1 MFGRFITL
9 LLYLTCL
16 RAAHPIVI
24 DGLFDDWQE
33 VPVTITD
40 PEGDYNYDDWA
51 ELKITNDDDFIFFKI
66 SLHSEETLLQ
76 NWNNFY
82 LYIDADKD
90 SLTGHPFRG
99 MGAELAWHF
108 GYRTGQYF
116 EQDGIIDLWQ
126 NDITLRQAPTVTST
140 EFEIAIAR
148 GSFVLSDP
156 DSIAVIFSSF
166 YDTGDY
172 MPDSWGGV
180 VYQLDTTVVGP
191 AEPILLEKTGTR
203 LVTYNT
209 LYTGILEPDRQPK
222 FQRIIQALD
231 PDIIALQE
239 HSEWNEIG
247 DIISSWFPEDTW
259 YQGYTFRD
267 LVVLSKYPIINQA
280 NLISSERTMCA
291 LLQTDDPINPY
302 LLILNSHFSCCDND
316 DDRQE
321 QVDEL
326 VQVLREWRLNDNG
339 PFDLPEGTPMFHVGD
354 FNFVG
359 YREQIETVTA
369 GNIQDEGN
377 YGNDFPLD
385 WDGTAI
391 TDLFS
396 RQTHKRMAYTWR
408 SDGSSFNPGK
418 LDYVLYT
425 DSNLSILNHF
435 VLNTLA
441 MPDSVLNE
449 WELEAEDT
457 NEASDHLP
465 RIVDFM
471 VTDLGITGELDLP
484 QQYILSHPY
493 PNPFNPQVMIPIT
506 LAREAHIQL
515 RIYDIHGRLVISIAD
530 DVLPAGKKL
539 FSWDGSQYPSG
550 VYIVRCQAGHVM
562 QTEKIILLK

>member
-82 LYIDADKD
+82 LYIDADRD

-116 EQDGIIDLWQ
+116 EQDGVIDLWQ

-209 LYTGILEPDRQPK
+209 LNTGILEPDRQPN
-222 FQRIIQALD
+222 FQRIIQALA

-339 PFDLPEGTPMFHVGD
+339 PFNLPEGTPMFHVGD

-377 YGNDFPLD
+377 YGSDFPLD

-396 RQTHKRMAYTWR
+396 RHTHKRMAYTWR

-425 DSNLSILNHF
+425 DSNLSIFNHF

-471 VTDLGITGELDLP
+471 VTDLGISGELDLP

-506 LAREAHIQL
+506 LVRKAHIQL
-515 RIYDIHGRLVISIAD
+515 RIYDIHGRLVISLAD

-539 FSWDGSQYPSG
+539 FSWDGSQNPSG
-550 VYIVRCQAGHVM
+550 VYIVRCQAGHIM

>member
-82 LYIDADKD
+82 LYIDADRD

-99 MGAELAWHF
+99 MGSELAWHF

>member
-82 LYIDADKD
+82 LYIDADRD

-156 DSIAVIFSSF
+156 DFIAVIFSSF

-377 YGNDFPLD
+377 YGSDFPLD

-441 MPDSVLNE
+441 MPDSILNE

>member
-82 LYIDADKD
+82 LYIDADRD

-99 MGAELAWHF
+99 LGVELAWHF

-377 YGNDFPLD
+377 YGSDFPLD

>member
-82 LYIDADKD
+82 LYIDADRD

-99 MGAELAWHF
+99 LGTELAWHF

-148 GSFVLSDP
+148 GSFVLNDP

-191 AEPILLEKTGTR
+191 AAPILLEKTGTR

-209 LYTGILEPDRQPK
+209 LNTGILESDRQPK

-369 GNIQDEGN
+369 GDIQDEGN
-377 YGNDFPLD
+377 YGNNFPLD

-425 DSNLSILNHF
+425 NSNLSILNHF

-441 MPDSVLNE
+441 MPDSILNE

-550 VYIVRCQAGHVM
+550 VYIVRCQAGNVM

>member
-280 NLISSERTMCA
+280 SLISSERTMCA

-418 LDYVLYT
+418 LDYLLYT

-471 VTDLGITGELDLP
+471 VTDLGIAGELDLP

>member
-82 LYIDADKD
+82 LYIDADRD

-99 MGAELAWHF
+99 LGAELAWHF

-209 LYTGILEPDRQPK
+209 LNTGILESDRQPK

-377 YGNDFPLD
+377 YGSDFPLD

-396 RQTHKRMAYTWR
+396 RHTHKRMAYTWR

-471 VTDLGITGELDLP
+471 VTDLGISGELDLP

>member
-1 MFGRFITL
+1 MFGRFIIL

-99 MGAELAWHF
+99 LGAELAWHF

-180 VYQLDTTVVGP
+180 VYQLDTIVVGP

-209 LYTGILEPDRQPK
+209 LNTGILESDRQPK

-231 PDIIALQE
+231 PDIISLQE

-316 DDRQE
+316 DDRHE

-377 YGNDFPLD
+377 YGSDFPLD

-425 DSNLSILNHF
+425 NSNLSILNHF

>member
-1 MFGRFITL
+1 MFWRFINL

-16 RAAHPIVI
+16 RAAHPIII

-33 VPVTITD
+33 VPIAITD
-40 PEGDYNYDDWA
+40 PEGDYNYDDWV

-76 NWNNFY
+76 NWNNFH
-82 LYIDADKD
+82 LYIDADRD
-90 SLTGHPFRG
+90 SLTGHLFRG
-99 MGAELAWHF
+99 LGSELVWHF

-126 NDITLRQAPTVTST
+126 NDITLRQAPTVTNT

-180 VYQLDTTVVGP
+180 LYQLDTTVVGP
-191 AEPILLEKTGTR
+191 AEPIPMEKTGTR
-203 LVTYNT
+203 LVSYNT

-222 FQRIIQALD
+222 FQRIFQALN

-280 NLISSERTMCA
+280 SLISSERTMCA
-291 LLQTDDPINPY
+291 LLETDDPINPY

-377 YGNDFPLD
+377 YGSDFLLD

-408 SDGSSFNPGK
+408 SDGSSYNPGK
-418 LDYVLYT
+418 LDYILYT

-441 MPDSVLNE
+441 MPGSVLNE
-449 WELEAEDT
+449 WGLETEDT

-471 VTDLGITGELDLP
+471 VTNLGIVGELDLP

-506 LAREAHIQL
+506 LVREAHIQL
-515 RIYDIHGRLVISIAD
+515 RIYDIYGRLVNFVAD
-530 DVLPAGKKL
+530 DVFPAGKKL

-550 VYIVRCQAGHVM
+550 VYIVRCQAGRVM
-562 QTEKIILLK
+562 QTDKILLLK

>member
-82 LYIDADKD
+82 LYIDADRD

-99 MGAELAWHF
+99 LGAELAWHF

-377 YGNDFPLD
+377 YGSDFPLD

-441 MPDSVLNE
+441 MPDSILNE

-484 QQYILSHPY
+484 QQYILSYPY

>member
-82 LYIDADKD
+82 LYIDADRD

-99 MGAELAWHF
+99 LGTELAWHF

-172 MPDSWGGV
+172 MPDSWGGI

-377 YGNDFPLD
+377 YGSDFPLD

-425 DSNLSILNHF
+425 DSNISILNHF

>member
-9 LLYLTCL
+9 LLYFTCL

-33 VPVTITD
+33 VPVTIMD
-40 PEGDYNYDDWA
+40 SEGDYNYDDWA

-76 NWNNFY
+76 DWNNFF
-82 LYIDADKD
+82 LYIDADRD
-90 SLTGHPFRG
+90 SLTGHPYRG
-99 MGAELAWHF
+99 LGVELAWHF
-108 GYRTGQYF
+108 GNRTGQYF

-126 NDITLRQAPTVTST
+126 NDITLRQAPTVTGT

-156 DSIAVIFSSF
+156 DSIAVIFSSIF
-166 YDTGDY
+166 DAGDY

-180 VYQLDTTVVGP
+180 VYQLDTIVVGP

-203 LVTYNT
+203 LVSYNT
-209 LYTGILEPDRQPK
+209 LNTGILEQDRQAK
-222 FQRIIQALD
+222 FQRILQALN

-339 PFDLPEGTPMFHVGD
+339 PFELPEGTPMFHVGD

-359 YREQIETVTA
+359 YREQIETVSA
-369 GNIQDEGN
+369 GDIQDEAT
-377 YGNDFPLD
+377 YGIDYPLD

-396 RQTHKRMAYTWR
+396 RHTHKRMAYTWR

-441 MPDSVLNE
+441 MPDSVLYE

-471 VTDLGITGELDLP
+471 VTDLGIVGEPDLP

-493 PNPFNPQVMIPIT
+493 PNPFNPQVIIPIT
-506 LAREAHIQL
+506 LAKEAHIQL
-515 RIYDIHGRLVISIAD
+515 RIHDIHGRLVISIAN

>member
-1 MFGRFITL
+1 MFERIITL

-82 LYIDADKD
+82 LYIDADRD

-99 MGAELAWHF
+99 LGTELAWHF
-108 GYRTGQYF
+108 GNRTGQYF

-148 GSFVLSDP
+148 SSFVLSDP

-267 LVVLSKYPIINQA
+267 LVVLSKYPIINLA

-316 DDRQE
+316 DDRHE

-377 YGNDFPLD
+377 YGSDFPLD

-441 MPDSVLNE
+441 MPDSILNE

-471 VTDLGITGELDLP
+471 VTDLGIAGELDLP

-562 QTEKIILLK
+562 QTEKIIL

>member
-33 VPVTITD
+33 VPVTIMD
-40 PEGDYNYDDWA
+40 SEGDYNYDDWA

-76 NWNNFY
+76 DWNNFY
-82 LYIDADKD
+82 LYIDADRD

-99 MGAELAWHF
+99 LGAELAWHF

-203 LVTYNT
+203 LVSYNT

-377 YGNDFPLD
+377 YGGDFPLD

-396 RQTHKRMAYTWR
+396 RHTHKRMAYTWR

-425 DSNLSILNHF
+425 DSNLSIFNHF
-435 VLNTLA
+435 VLNTLV

-449 WELEAEDT
+449 WELEADDT

>member
-82 LYIDADKD
+82 LYIDADRD

-99 MGAELAWHF
+99 LGTELVWHF

-377 YGNDFPLD
+377 YGSDFPLD

-441 MPDSVLNE
+441 MPDSILNE

>member
-172 MPDSWGGV
+172 MPDSWEGV

-191 AEPILLEKTGTR
+191 AAPILLEKTGTR

-425 DSNLSILNHF
+425 NSNLSILNHF

-441 MPDSVLNE
+441 MPDSILNE

-506 LAREAHIQL
+506 LAREVHIQL

>member
-9 LLYLTCL
+9 LLCITYLS
-16 RAAHPIVI
+16 AGHPIVI
-24 DGLFDDWQE
+24 DGLWDDWQE
-33 VPVTITD
+33 VPVAITD

-51 ELKITNDDDFIFFKI
+51 ELKITNDDEFVFFKI

-76 NWNNFY
+76 NWNNFF
-82 LYIDADKD
+82 LYIDADRD

-99 MGAELAWHF
+99 LGAELAWHF

-116 EQDGIIDLWQ
+116 DQNGITDLWQ
-126 NDITLRQAPTVTST
+126 NDISLRQAPTVTST

-148 GSFVLSDP
+148 GCVALTDP
-156 DSIAVIFSSF
+156 DSIAVIFSSY

-172 MPDSWGGV
+172 MPDNWGGV
-180 VYQLDTTVVGP
+180 AYQMDTTVVGP

-203 LVTYNT
+203 LVSYNT
-209 LYTGILEPDRQPK
+209 LYTGILEPDRQPY
-222 FQRIIQALD
+222 FERIFQALD

-247 DIISSWFPEDTW
+247 DIISSWFPENTW

-291 LLQTDDPINPY
+291 LLETDDPVNPY

-377 YGNDFPLD
+377 YGSDFPLD

-441 MPDSVLNE
+441 MPDSILNE

-471 VTDLGITGELDLP
+471 VTDLGISGELDLP

>member
-1 MFGRFITL
+1 MFWRFITL
-9 LLYLTCL
+9 VLYLNCL
-16 RAAHPIVI
+16 RAAHPIII

-33 VPVTITD
+33 VPIAITD
-40 PEGDYNYDDWA
+40 PEGDYNYDDWV

-76 NWNNFY
+76 NWNNFH
-82 LYIDADKD
+82 LYIDADRD
-90 SLTGHPFRG
+90 SLTGHLFRG
-99 MGAELAWHF
+99 LVSELVWHF

-166 YDTGDY
+166 FDTGDY

-180 VYQLDTTVVGP
+180 VYQLDTTVIGP

-203 LVTYNT
+203 LVTYNP
-209 LYTGILEPDRQPK
+209 LYTGILESARQPY
-222 FQRIIQALD
+222 FERIFQALD

-247 DIISSWFPEDTW
+247 DIISSWFPDDTW
-259 YQGYTFRD
+259 HQGYTFRD

-280 NLISSERTMCA
+280 NLINSERTMCA
-291 LLQTDDPINPY
+291 LLETDDPINPY
-302 LLILNSHFSCCDND
+302 LLILNSHFSCCNND

-326 VQVLREWRLNDNG
+326 VMVLREWILNDNG

-369 GNIQDEGN
+369 GEIQDEAT
-377 YGNDFPLD
+377 YGMDFPLD
-385 WDGTAI
+385 WDGTEI

-396 RQTHKRMAYTWR
+396 RHTHKRMAYTWR

-441 MPDSVLNE
+441 MPDYVLNE

-465 RIVDFM
+465 IIVDFM
-471 VTDLGITGELDLP
+471 VTNLGIAGELDLP

-515 RIYDIHGRLVISIAD
+515 RIYDIQGRLVISIAD

-550 VYIVRCQAGHVM
+550 VYIVRWQAGHVM

>member
-1 MFGRFITL
+1 MFGRFIIL

-82 LYIDADKD
+82 LYIDADRD

-99 MGAELAWHF
+99 LGTELAWHF

-191 AEPILLEKTGTR
+191 AEPILMEKTGTR

-209 LYTGILEPDRQPK
+209 LNTGILESDRQPK

-377 YGNDFPLD
+377 YGSDFPLD

>member
-191 AEPILLEKTGTR
+191 AAPILLEKTGTR

-247 DIISSWFPEDTW
+247 DIISSWFPENTW

-506 LAREAHIQL
+506 MAREALIQL

>member
-377 YGNDFPLD
+377 YGSDFPLD

-435 VLNTLA
+435 VLNTLV

>member
-9 LLYLTCL
+9 FLYITYLN
-16 RAAHPIVI
+16 AGHPIVI
-24 DGLFDDWQE
+24 DGLWDDWQE
-33 VPVTITD
+33 VPVIIMD
-40 PEGDYNYDDWA
+40 PEGDYYYDDWA

-82 LYIDADKD
+82 LYIDADRD

-126 NDITLRQAPTVTST
+126 NDITLRQAPTVTSK

-148 GSFVLSDP
+148 GSFVLNDP

-180 VYQLDTTVVGP
+180 VYQLDTTVIGP

-209 LYTGILEPDRQPK
+209 LYTGILESDRQPY
-222 FQRIIQALD
+222 FERIFQALD

-247 DIISSWFPEDTW
+247 DIISSWFPDDTW
-259 YQGYTFRD
+259 HQGYTFRD

-280 NLISSERTMCA
+280 NLINSERTMCA
-291 LLQTDDPINPY
+291 LLETDDPINPY
-302 LLILNSHFSCCDND
+302 LLILNSHFSCCNND

-326 VQVLREWRLNDNG
+326 VMVLREWILNDNG

-369 GNIQDEGN
+369 GDIQDEAT
-377 YGNDFPLD
+377 YGMDFPLD
-385 WDGTAI
+385 WDGTEI

-396 RQTHKRMAYTWR
+396 RHTHKRMAYTWR

-449 WELEAEDT
+449 CELEAEDT

-465 RIVDFM
+465 IIVDFM
-471 VTDLGITGELDLP
+471 VTNLGIAGELDLP

-515 RIYDIHGRLVISIAD
+515 RIYDIQGRLVISIAD

-539 FSWDGSQYPSG
+539 FSWDGSQYPSC
-550 VYIVRCQAGHVM
+550 VYIVRCKAGRVM
-562 QTEKIILLK
+562 HTEKIILLK

>member
-82 LYIDADKD
+82 LYIDADRD

-99 MGAELAWHF
+99 LGSELAWHF

-316 DDRQE
+316 DDRHE

-377 YGNDFPLD
+377 YGSDFPLD

-396 RQTHKRMAYTWR
+396 RHTHKRMAYTWR

-515 RIYDIHGRLVISIAD
+515 RIYDIRGRLVISIAD

>member
-82 LYIDADKD
+82 LYIDADRD

-99 MGAELAWHF
+99 LGAELAWHF

-377 YGNDFPLD
+377 YGSDFPLD

-418 LDYVLYT
+418 LDYILYT

-441 MPDSVLNE
+441 MPDSILNE

-484 QQYILSHPY
+484 QQYILSYPY

-515 RIYDIHGRLVISIAD
+515 RIYDIHGRLVISITD

>member
-1 MFGRFITL
+1 MFGRFITQ
-9 LLYLTCL
+9 LLYITCL
-16 RAAHPIVI
+16 SAAHPIVI
-24 DGLFDDWQE
+24 DGLWDDWQE
-33 VPVTITD
+33 VPVAVTD

-51 ELKITNDDDFIFFKI
+51 ELKITNDDEFIFFKI
-66 SLHSEETLLQ
+66 SLHSEKTLLQ
-76 NWNNFY
+76 DWNNFY
-82 LYIDADKD
+82 LYIDADRD

-99 MGAELAWHF
+99 LGAELAWHF

-148 GSFVLSDP
+148 GSFVLNDP

-209 LYTGILEPDRQPK
+209 LNTGILESDRQPK

-377 YGNDFPLD
+377 YGSDFPLD

-441 MPDSVLNE
+441 MSDSILNE

-550 VYIVRCQAGHVM
+550 VYIVRFQAGHVM

>member
-82 LYIDADKD
+82 LYIDADRD

-99 MGAELAWHF
+99 LGAELAWHF

-209 LYTGILEPDRQPK
+209 LNTGILESDRQPK

-377 YGNDFPLD
+377 YGSDFPLD

-471 VTDLGITGELDLP
+471 VTDLGIAGELDLP

-550 VYIVRCQAGHVM
+550 VYIVRCQAGNVM

>member
-82 LYIDADKD
+82 LYIDADRD

-99 MGAELAWHF
+99 LGAELAWHF

-191 AEPILLEKTGTR
+191 AAPILLEKTGTR

-506 LAREAHIQL
+506 LAKEAHIQL

>member
-82 LYIDADKD
+82 LYIDADRD

-209 LYTGILEPDRQPK
+209 LNTGILESDRQPK

-377 YGNDFPLD
+377 YGSDFPLD

-471 VTDLGITGELDLP
+471 VTDLGISGELDLP

>member
-76 NWNNFY
+76 NWNYFY
-82 LYIDADKD
+82 LYIDADRD

-99 MGAELAWHF
+99 LGAELAWHF

-377 YGNDFPLD
+377 YGSDFPLD

-441 MPDSVLNE
+441 MPDSILNE

-471 VTDLGITGELDLP
+471 VTDLGITGELALP

-515 RIYDIHGRLVISIAD
+515 RIYDINGRLVISIAD

>member
-82 LYIDADKD
+82 LYIDADRD

-99 MGAELAWHF
+99 LGTELAWHF

-148 GSFVLSDP
+148 GSFVFSDP

-191 AEPILLEKTGTR
+191 AAPILLEKTGTR

-209 LYTGILEPDRQPK
+209 LNTGILESDRQPK

-377 YGNDFPLD
+377 YGSDFPLD

-441 MPDSVLNE
+441 MPDSALNE
-449 WELEAEDT
+449 WELEGEDT
-457 NEASDHLP
+457 YEASDHLP

-471 VTDLGITGELDLP
+471 VTDLGISGELDLP

>member
-82 LYIDADKD
+82 LYIDADRD

-99 MGAELAWHF
+99 MGSELAWHF

-326 VQVLREWRLNDNG
+326 VQVLREWRLNDDG

-377 YGNDFPLD
+377 YGSDFPLD

-441 MPDSVLNE
+441 MPDSILNE

>member
-9 LLYLTCL
+9 LFYLTCL

-33 VPVTITD
+33 VPITIID
-40 PEGDYNYDDWA
+40 SEGDYNYDDWA

-66 SLHSEETLLQ
+66 SLHSENTLLQ
-76 NWNNFY
+76 NWNNFF
-82 LYIDADKD
+82 LYIDADRD
-90 SLTGHPFRG
+90 SLTGHPYRG
-99 MGAELAWHF
+99 LGVELAWHF
-108 GYRTGQYF
+108 GNRTGQYF
-116 EQDGIIDLWQ
+116 EQDGVIDLWQ

-172 MPDSWGGV
+172 MPDGWGGV

-191 AEPILLEKTGTR
+191 AEPIPLEKTGTR

-291 LLQTDDPINPY
+291 LLQTDDPVNPN

-339 PFDLPEGTPMFHVGD
+339 PFELPEGTPMFHVGD

-359 YREQIETVTA
+359 YREQIETVSV
-369 GNIQDEGN
+369 GDIQDEAT
-377 YGNDFPLD
+377 YGIDHPLD

-396 RQTHKRMAYTWR
+396 RHTHKRMAYTWR

-449 WELEAEDT
+449 WELEADDT

-471 VTDLGITGELDLP
+471 VTNLGIVGEPDLP

-506 LAREAHIQL
+506 LAKEAHIQL
-515 RIYDIHGRLVISIAD
+515 RIHDIHGRLVISIAD
-530 DVLPAGKKL
+530 DVFPAGKKL

>member
-172 MPDSWGGV
+172 MPDSWEGV

-191 AEPILLEKTGTR
+191 AAPILLEKTGTR

-377 YGNDFPLD
+377 YGSDFPLD

-396 RQTHKRMAYTWR
+396 RHTHKRMAYTWR

-425 DSNLSILNHF
+425 GSNLSILNHF
-435 VLNTLA
+435 VLNTLV

-471 VTDLGITGELDLP
+471 VTDLGIAGELDLP

-506 LAREAHIQL
+506 MAREALIQL

-539 FSWDGSQYPSG
+539 FSWNGSQYPSG

>member
-82 LYIDADKD
+82 LYIDADRD

-99 MGAELAWHF
+99 LGAELAWHF

-209 LYTGILEPDRQPK
+209 LNTGILESDRQPK

-377 YGNDFPLD
+377 YGSDFPLD

-441 MPDSVLNE
+441 MPDSILNE

>member
-377 YGNDFPLD
+377 YGSDFPLD

-441 MPDSVLNE
+441 MPDSILNE

>member
-40 PEGDYNYDDWA
+40 PEDDYNYDDWA

-82 LYIDADKD
+82 LYIDADRD

-99 MGAELAWHF
+99 LGTELAWHF

-209 LYTGILEPDRQPK
+209 LNTGILESDRQPK

-377 YGNDFPLD
+377 YGSDFPLD

-396 RQTHKRMAYTWR
+396 RHTHKRMAYTWR

-425 DSNLSILNHF
+425 NSNLSILNHF

-457 NEASDHLP
+457 NEASDHFP
-465 RIVDFM
+465 SIVDFM
-471 VTDLGITGELDLP
+471 VTDLGITGELNLP

>member
-435 VLNTLA
+435 VLNTLV

-471 VTDLGITGELDLP
+471 VTDLGIAGELDLP

>member
-9 LLYLTCL
+9 LLYFTCL

-33 VPVTITD
+33 VPVTIMD
-40 PEGDYNYDDWA
+40 SEGDYNYDDWA

-76 NWNNFY
+76 NWNNFF
-82 LYIDADKD
+82 LYIDADRD
-90 SLTGHPFRG
+90 SLTGHPYRG
-99 MGAELAWHF
+99 LGVELAWHF
-108 GYRTGQYF
+108 GNRTGQYF

-172 MPDSWGGV
+172 MPDSWEGV

-191 AEPILLEKTGTR
+191 AAPILLEKTGTR

-280 NLISSERTMCA
+280 SLISSERTMCA

-449 WELEAEDT
+449 WELEVEDT

-484 QQYILSHPY
+484 QQYILFHPY

-506 LAREAHIQL
+506 MAREALIQL

-539 FSWDGSQYPSG
+539 FSWDGSQYP
-550 VYIVRCQAGHVM
+550 R
-562 QTEKIILLK
+562 K

>member
-82 LYIDADKD
+82 LYIDADRD

-99 MGAELAWHF
+99 LGAELAWHF

-191 AEPILLEKTGTR
+191 AAPILLEKTGTR

-209 LYTGILEPDRQPK
+209 LNTGILEPDRQPK

-377 YGNDFPLD
+377 YGSDFPLD

-471 VTDLGITGELDLP
+471 VTDLGISGELDLP

>member
-191 AEPILLEKTGTR
+191 AAPILLEKTGTR

-377 YGNDFPLD
+377 YGSDFPLD

-396 RQTHKRMAYTWR
+396 RHTHKRMAYTWR

-425 DSNLSILNHF
+425 NSNLSILNHF

-441 MPDSVLNE
+441 MPDSILNE